1 MSIRDLIPRRRDSQV
16 SARRGEVDA
25 LENFH
30 REIDRLFAGWFDD
43 LGFDLP
49 VRGEAFGSMT
59 EWPRVNI
66 SESDKEV
73 VVTAELPGLEEKNV
87 NVEIDDEEIT
97 LKGEVCDER
106 EDKQRRWTRFE
117 RRCGSFQRT
126 LPLPSEV
133 LADKAKATFKR
144 GVLTVT
150 LPKRDPSATKRKVV
164 KVEVEQ

>member
-1 MSIRDLIPRRRDSQV
+1 MP
-16 SARRGEVDA
+16 ARRGDVDA

-49 VRGEAFGSMT
+49 ARGEAFGALT

-66 SESDKEV
+66 AESDKEV
-73 VVTAELPGLEEKNV
+73 VVTAELPGLDEKSV
-87 NVEIDDEEIT
+87 NVELDDEAIT
-97 LKGEVCDER
+97 LQGEVCDER
-106 EDKQRRWTRFE
+106 EDKDRRWTRVE

-126 LPLPSEV
+126 LPLPAEV
-133 LADKAKATFKR
+133 LAAKAKATFKR

-150 LPKRDPSATKRKVV
+150 LPKREPSAAKRKVV
-164 KVEVEQ
+164 KVEVE